1 MGKIKSITMKTI
13 KLFLS
18 FLIIITSL
26 TFISCEDEAVDPT
39 LVPTNPVPNNNGGGG
54 NNGGGNPTTVVGA
67 YKLTAFNTSVPT
79 DLNGDGTTSTNQMNE
94 TSCFNNMFIIIN
106 SNNTFNADAK
116 GVEIDF
122 SNNITQCYT
131 DPDYNG
137 TWVLNGNI
145 LTLTY
150 VDGGITYNDNFTVA
164 GAGNSLSISAPDG
177 EIVGIESGQPVYL
190 TSNIQFIY
198 TKQ

>member
-1 MGKIKSITMKTI
+1 MKTL
-13 KLFLS
+13 KYTLS
-18 FLIIITSL
+18 FLMILTSL
-26 TFISCEDEAVDPT
+26 TFVSCDDEAVDPT
-39 LVPTNPVPNNNGGGG
+39 LVPSPAPNTNGGNGNNNGGG
-54 NNGGGNPTTVVGA
+54 NTTSVVGS

-79 DLNGDGTTSTNQMNE
+79 DLNNDGTSSTNQMNE

-116 GVEIDF
+116 GIDIDF
-122 SNNITQCYT
+122 TNNITECYT

-137 TWVLNGNI
+137 TWVLNSNV

-150 VDGGITYNDNFTVA
+150 VDGGVTYNDSFIVA
-164 GAGNSLSISAPDG
+164 GAGNSLSLSVSDG
-177 EIVGIESGQPVYL
+177 DIVGMESGQPVYL
-190 TSNIQFIY
+190 TSSIQFIY

>member
-1 MGKIKSITMKTI
+1 MKTMKN
-13 KLFLS
+13 FLS
-18 FLIIITSL
+18 LLVIITSL
-26 TFISCEDEAVDPT
+26 TFISCDNEAVDPT
-39 LVPTNPVPNNNGGGG
+39 LVPSTAPNTNGGNGNNNGGG
-54 NNGGGNPTTVVGA
+54 NTTTVVGS

-79 DLNGDGTTSTNQMNE
+79 DLNNDGTNSTNQMNE
-94 TSCFNNMFIIIN
+94 TSCFNNMFLIIN

-116 GVEIDF
+116 GIDIDF
-122 SNNITQCYT
+122 TNNITECYT

-137 TWVLNGNI
+137 TWVLNSNV

-150 VDGGITYNDNFTVA
+150 VDGGVTYNDNFIVA
-164 GAGNSLSISAPDG
+164 GAGNSLSLSVPDG
-177 EIVGIESGQPVYL
+177 DIVGIESGQPVYL